1 VEHISF
7 TPSSGFE
14 LYAEMQK
21 IDNQAKFCFI
31 TAGQMYYDKV
41 REEEERYCKSD
52 TERFLQKLISNV
64 ELVKRIEK
72 IMMLNNSP
80 NNQNA

>member
-7 TPSSGFE
+7 TPSAGFE
-14 LYAEMQK
+14 LYAEMHK
-21 IDNQAKFCFI
+21 IDIAKFCFI

-41 REEEERYCKSD
+41 SEEEERYCKSD